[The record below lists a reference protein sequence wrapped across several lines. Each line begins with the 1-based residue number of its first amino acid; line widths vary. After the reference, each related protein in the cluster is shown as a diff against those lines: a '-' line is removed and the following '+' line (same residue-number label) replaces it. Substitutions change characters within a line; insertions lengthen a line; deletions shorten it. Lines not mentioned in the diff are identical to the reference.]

1 MEKKHIIKDFQTRLT
16 LAIRTRSPVQN
27 LPKVLGQSYG
37 AIMKYLGQLGESP
50 TGHPFVIYYNLDM
63 QDLDIEIGFPVSKKF
78 PDKESVKS
86 SEIPSGKYAST
97 VHIGPY
103 SEMEATYNALNQWL
117 QEKGHEIKDFAI
129 ELYYND
135 PNEVGWENTQT
146 EIQIPLK

>member
-1 MEKKHIIKDFQTRLT
+1 MDKYNIKDFPTRLT

-27 LPKVLGQSYG
+27 LPQLLGQSYG
-37 AIMKYLGQLGESP
+37 AIMEYLGQLGESP

-86 SEIPSGKYAST
+86 SEIPAGKYASA
-97 VHIGPY
+97 VHIGAY
-103 SEMEATYNALNQWL
+103 SEMESVYNALYQWV
-117 QEKGHEIKDFAI
+117 QDKGHETKEFAI

-146 EIQIPLK
+146 EVQLPLK